1 MNANDVLKKIIEKK
15 ELNSEE
21 LTKLVQALLLSHDG
35 AAEKKLK
42 ISSRRVR
49 TLVDEKKKLT
59 VPVEGTKAILHRSVE
74 DYKNSP
80 NQKKHRPKTT
90 RSGNKG

>member
-1 MNANDVLKKIIEKK
+1 MNANDVLKIIEK

-35 AAEKKLK
+35 AAEKLK

-49 TLVDEKKKLT
+49 TLVDEKKLT

-80 NQKKHRPKTT
+80 NQKHRPKTT